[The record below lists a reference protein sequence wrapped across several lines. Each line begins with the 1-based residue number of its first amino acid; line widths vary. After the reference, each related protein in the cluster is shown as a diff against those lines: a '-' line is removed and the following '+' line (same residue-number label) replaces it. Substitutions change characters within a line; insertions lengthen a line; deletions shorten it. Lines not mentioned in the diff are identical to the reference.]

1 MIDADLAIVDA
12 AELVTVRGGAPRRG
26 AAQGDLGII
35 ERGCLAAKDGLIV
48 FVGDERDYRRQVRLL
63 RKGIEI
69 DATGRTVLPGFVDP
83 HTHLPFAGS
92 REREFEQRLRGASYE
107 EIAARGG
114 GILSTVEA
122 TRRASYDALVDLG
135 KARLNR
141 MLLHGTTTAEA
152 KSGYGLTLD
161 DELKQ
166 LRVVRALDSIHPID
180 LVPTFLGAHAVPRE
194 RRHEREAYVREIIE
208 RMIPEVA
215 RQGLARFC
223 DVFVEEI
230 AFTPQ
235 EAERILR
242 AAAEHGLGLRVHAD
256 QLRDGGGA
264 ILAARLGAASADHLE
279 HTGEEGIRALAAAG
293 TAAVLLPGAA
303 FFMRRRPGGLGRRL
317 VEARV
322 PVALATDLNPGTCP
336 TEAMSAILPLACLE
350 DGLLPAEAIVAATL
364 NAAHALGLAERVGSL
379 QAGKEADAQVLDV
392 PNHLHLIY
400 HFGVNHCRTV
410 VKRGRVVVEE
420 GAIAGTSWRTP
431 SGNGA
436 TDKPSGGFRP

>member
-26 AAQGDLGII
+26 ASQGDLGII
-35 ERGCLAAKDGLIV
+35 ERGCLAAQDGLIV

-92 REREFEQRLRGASYE
+92 REREFEQRLQGAAYE
-107 EIAARGG
+107 EIASRGG
-114 GILSTVEA
+114 GILATVEA
-122 TRRASYDALVDLG
+122 TRRASYDALVELG
-135 KARLNR
+135 KSRLNR

-152 KSGYGLTLD
+152 KSGYGLTLE

-194 RRHEREAYVREIIE
+194 RRHERDAYVQEIVD

-215 RQGLARFC
+215 REGLARFC

-230 AFTPQ
+230 AFTPR
-235 EAERILR
+235 EAERVLK

-264 ILAARLGAASADHLE
+264 ALAARLGAIAADHLE
-279 HTGEEGIRALAAAG
+279 HTGEEGIRALAASG
-293 TAAVLLPGAA
+293 TDAVLLPGAA
-303 FFMRRRPGGLGRRL
+303 FFLRRRLAGLGRRL
-317 VEARV
+317 VDARV
-322 PVALATDLNPGTCP
+322 PVALGTDFNPGTCP
-336 TEAMSAILPLACLE
+336 TEAMTAILPLACL
-350 DGLLPAEAIVAATL
+350 DGGLSPAEAIVAATL

-379 QAGKEADAQVLDV
+379 EAGKEADAQVLAV
-392 PNHLHLIY
+392 PHHLHLVY
-400 HFGVNHCRTV
+400 HFGDSHGRTV

-420 GAIAGTSWRTP
+420 GAIAGTAGGP
-431 SGNGA
+431 LSGTGA
-436 TDKPSGGFRP
+436 TDKPSGGF